1 MEEIITYIQQVRIYP
16 EKSTKIVRGLKAH
29 SSCKNGIADQEC
41 FTRQDPKMPYQEY
54 Y

>member
-29 SSCKNGIADQEC
+29 SSCKNGIAD
-41 FTRQDPKMPYQEY
+41 
-54 Y
+54 